1 MSNSSKA
8 KKKLKLM
15 FEYKYTGWIDA
26 KLPQVTR
33 AALIVFGGVPD
44 AFEFWVSEVPSQ
56 KYLKHDGKVKLYI

>member
-1 MSNSSKA
+1 
-8 KKKLKLM
+8 M